1 MIEADISKLD
11 FGLSPENRKRI
22 LDTNI
27 IFHGAATVRF
37 NESIRFAINI
47 NVRATKQFLLLAKEM
62 PDLKV
67 YKKIIL
73 IEIYFYDYKNAPLIT
88 QLFFRHSF
96 IYLLHFRTAYI
107 NSLKK
112 SFILHLLKRIKF

>member
-11 FGLSPENRKRI
+11 LGLSSENRKRI

-37 NESIRFAINI
+37 NESIRLAVNI
-47 NVRATKQFLLLAKEM
+47 NVRGTKQFLLLAKEM
-62 PDLKV
+62 PDFKV
-67 YKKIIL
+67 YKKFILFEINFYDCKNAIL
-73 IEIYFYDYKNAPLIT
+73 IK
-88 QLFFRHSF
+88 QLLFRHSF
-96 IYLLHFRTAYI
+96 IYLPHFLIAYT